1 MNALLLHLSSIPEI
15 EKLLRKGK
23 CVGLGEVGLDY
34 TTHCKC
40 LPTCINRKKCRLNS
54 ILAQKQFLMDVLPL
68 ALKNGKIIVLHC
80 RDYGDGK
87 AARDTLEILK
97 HLKLTG
103 VPVHRH
109 CFLGNTSEM
118 QEWES
123 SLSIVYFGVTPL
135 VLKNRSL
142 QETVK
147 AIDVKRIL
155 LESDSPYLGPKN
167 TTNTPWELLETAKM
181 VATLKN
187 MPLEA
192 LLKRVL
198 RNTSNLYRH
207 SLCTKKNVTNYVS
220 FSFQGNH

>member
-1 MNALLLHLSSIPEI
+1 
-15 EKLLRKGK
+15 
-23 CVGLGEVGLDY
+23 
-34 TTHCKC
+34 
-40 LPTCINRKKCRLNS
+40 
-54 ILAQKQFLMDVLPL
+54 MDVLLL
-68 ALKNGKIIVLHC
+68 ALKNEKTFVLHC
-80 RDYGDGK
+80 RYYGDGK
-87 AARDTLEILK
+87 AAGDTIEILK

-109 CFLGNTSEM
+109 CFVGNTSEM

-135 VLKNRSL
+135 VLKKNNSL

-147 AIDVKRIL
+147 AIHAKRIL
-155 LESDSPYLGPKN
+155 LEFDSPYLGPKN
-167 TTNTPWELLETAKM
+167 TNTPWELLETAKM

-207 SLCTKKNVTNYVS
+207 NLCN
-220 FSFQGNH
+220 